1 MVSLIAVN
9 INGERPNF
17 FFQGWSSLA
26 NHSSLNKG
34 PLTPRS
40 QGQEYGKHIL
50 IPIVVFLMFTG
61 KKNKYSTHIRSHE
74 THSGADV
81 LFSNSAHFSA
91 HHNFE
96 FNLHLTSTNIFLTAL
111 YPGDQGHSVC
121 FLAPSALKPS
131 LLCSVRLKVSSVLFK

>member
-1 MVSLIAVN
+1 M
-9 INGERPNF
+9 
-17 FFQGWSSLA
+17 
-26 NHSSLNKG
+26 
-34 PLTPRS
+34 
-40 QGQEYGKHIL
+40 
-50 IPIVVFLMFTG
+50 
-61 KKNKYSTHIRSHE
+61 HIRSHE

-121 FLAPSALKPS
+121 FLAPSALKPFPLMFCEIESVQRFIQMTCCLTRCLFS
-131 LLCSVRLKVSSVLFK
+131 LSSIAFPPPPSFTLFLKTTAD

>member
-34 PLTPRS
+34 PQTPRS

-61 KKNKYSTHIRSHE
+61 KKTTNIQRTYAHMKHIVEQTCCFQIQPTSLL
-74 THSGADV
+74 TITLS
-81 LFSNSAHFSA
+81 
-91 HHNFE
+91 
-96 FNLHLTSTNIFLTAL
+96 LTSI
-111 YPGDQGHSVC
+111 
-121 FLAPSALKPS
+121 
-131 LLCSVRLKVSSVLFK
+131 